1 MEDALKGGLLL
12 LAFGCVLLWI
22 GWSHW
27 RYRDTDN
34 INIIEAI
41 ILKIGGADEP
51 LSSTDFDRLLCYAQ
65 AFLGFLFGGSAV
77 IAGTAIILNHWGWL

>member
-22 GWSHW
+22 GWCHW
-27 RYRDTDN
+27 RYRNTDN
-34 INIIEAI
+34 INIIEVM

-51 LSSTDFDRLLCYAQ
+51 LPRTDFDRFLSYAQ
-65 AFLGFLFGGSAV
+65 AFLCFLFGGSAV
-77 IAGTAIILNHWGWL
+77 IAGIAIILNHWGWI